1 MLRAV
6 ESGTWNFQTEDLTV
20 IRLTAV
26 GESGTCRGFGFPCSS
41 LKVKDGLGFST
52 SCGTAVCFSLDISTG
67 AC

>member
-1 MLRAV
+1 MLHAV

-26 GESGTCRGFGFPCSS
+26 GESGTCRRFWFPCSS

-52 SCGTAVCFSLDISTG
+52 SCGTAVCFSLDVSTG